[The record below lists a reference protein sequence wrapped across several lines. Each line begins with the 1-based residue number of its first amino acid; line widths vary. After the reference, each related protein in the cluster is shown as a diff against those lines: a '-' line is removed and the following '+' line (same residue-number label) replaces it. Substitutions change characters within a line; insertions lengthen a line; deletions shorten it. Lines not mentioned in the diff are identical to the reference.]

1 MNGDSSKRSNAGHE
15 DIRSAES
22 NINPNDDFMNGMHE
36 SLRVKEDDGLTGKD
50 EIVLPALEAQFNKA
64 RSALLAL
71 QNSDGHWCFP
81 LEADCTIPAEYI
93 LMMHFMDEVDVLLE
107 KKIARFIRSKQDQSH
122 DGWPLYYGG
131 EFDISCTIK
140 SYYAL
145 KLAGDSPDEPHMA
158 RAREAILKRGG
169 AARAN
174 VFTRLLLAMY
184 RQIPWR
190 GVPVVPSELV
200 MLPRWFPFH
209 LSKISYWSRTVMV
222 PLSILCT
229 LKAKAANPRGID
241 VRELFTVPPEEENN
255 YFPKADTRLKRFFMW
270 VERILSRVEPHLPEF
285 MRSYSIR
292 RAERWTLERLNGECG
307 IGAIFPAMV
316 NAYEALALLG
326 YPEDHPSRVQ
336 CRNALR
342 GLLIDEGDRAWCQPC
357 TSPVWDTVLSGLALQ
372 EDAETDQKPVQA
384 AMDWLLTKQ
393 IMDEP
398 GDWRD
403 KCPDLP
409 GGGWAF
415 QYANPHYPDLDD
427 TAAAAWALV
436 QAQTQRPPNEPGYAH
451 AIERAANWLAGMQ
464 SSNGGFAAFD
474 IDNTYHY
481 LNEIPFADHGA
492 LIDPPTSDVTARCV
506 GFLSL
511 SNDSAHQRAVQRGIE
526 FLLKEQE
533 ANGSWFGRWGTN
545 YIYGTWSVLEALR
558 LAKLETDHI
567 SIRRAV
573 LWLKSVQREDGGWG
587 ETNDS
592 YFDLQQAG
600 QFETST
606 SFQTAW
612 AILGLMAAGEVHS
625 QSVRDGVDYLLR
637 TQSANGLWEEPWFT
651 APGFP
656 RVFYL
661 KYYGYSKYFPI
672 WALARYRAFS
682 RGIA

>member
-1 MNGDSSKRSNAGHE
+1 
-15 DIRSAES
+15 
-22 NINPNDDFMNGMHE
+22 MNGMHE
-36 SLRVKEDDGLTGKD
+36 SLRINREDTGLTEKD
-50 EIVLPALEAQFNKA
+50 EISPLVTLDEQFIKA
-64 RSALLAL
+64 RSALLAS
-71 QNSDGHWCFP
+71 QNPDGHWCFP

-93 LMMHFMDEVDVLLE
+93 LMMHFMNEVDVALE
-107 KKIARFIRSKQDQSH
+107 NKIARFIRSKQDQTH
-122 DGWPLYYGG
+122 NGWPLYYGG
-131 EFDISCTIK
+131 DFDISCTIK

-145 KLAGDSPDEPHMA
+145 KLVGDSPDEPHMT

-169 AARAN
+169 AAKAN

-184 RQIPWR
+184 QQIPWR
-190 GVPVVPSELV
+190 GVPVVPSELIL
-200 MLPRWFPFH
+200 LPRWFPFH

-229 LKAKAANPRGID
+229 LKAKAANPRNVNI
-241 VRELFTVPPEEENN
+241 RELFTVPPEQEKN
-255 YFPKADTRLKRFFMW
+255 YFPKAETRLKRFFMW
-270 VERILSRVEPHLPEF
+270 VERILSRFEPRLPEF
-285 MRSYSIR
+285 MRRYSIR

-326 YPEDHPSRVQ
+326 YAEDHPNRVQ
-336 CRNALR
+336 CRRALE
-342 GLLIDEGDRAWCQPC
+342 GLLISEGEQAWCQPC

-372 EDAETDQKPVQA
+372 EDPETDPKSVHA
-384 AMDWLLTKQ
+384 ALDWLITKQ
-393 IMDEP
+393 VLDEP

-403 KCPDLP
+403 KCPGLP

-427 TAAAAWALV
+427 TAAVAWALA
-436 QAQTQRPPNEPGYAH
+436 QAQKQDNVRTYEQSLV
-451 AIERAANWLAGMQ
+451 RAVNWLVGMQ

-474 IDNTYHY
+474 VDNTYHY

-506 GFLSL
+506 GVLSL
-511 SNDSAHQRAVQRGIE
+511 SDNPEHQSVVQRAIE
-526 FLLKEQE
+526 FLLQEQE

-558 LAKLETDHI
+558 LAKLDENHM

-573 LWLKSVQREDGGWG
+573 QWLKSIQREDGGWG
-587 ETNDS
+587 ETNDT
-592 YFDLQQAG
+592 YFDEQLAG
-600 QFETST
+600 RFETST
-606 SFQTAW
+606 AFQTAW
-612 AILGLMAAGEVHS
+612 AVLGLMAAGEVNS
-625 QSVRDGVDYLLR
+625 QSVRAGMDYLLR
-637 TQSANGLWEEPWFT
+637 NQAADGLWEEPWFT

-661 KYYGYSKYFPI
+661 RYHGYSKYFPV
-672 WALARYRAFS
+672 WALARYRALTHQ
-682 RGIA
+682 

>member
-1 MNGDSSKRSNAGHE
+1 MHGTQEHIEMTQENTDLTKKNEA
-15 DIRSAES
+15 
-22 NINPNDDFMNGMHE
+22 DD
-36 SLRVKEDDGLTGKD
+36 L
-50 EIVLPALEAQFNKA
+50 ALDNQFSKA

-71 QNSDGHWCFP
+71 QNQDGHWCFP

-93 LMMHFMDEVDVLLE
+93 LMMHFMDEVDITLE
-107 KKIARFIRSKQDQSH
+107 SKIARFIRSKQDQVH
-122 DGWPLYYGG
+122 HGWPLYYGG
-131 EFDISCTIK
+131 DFDISCTIK

-145 KLAGDSPDEPHMA
+145 KLVGDSPEEPHMA
-158 RAREAILKRGG
+158 RAREAILKHGG

-184 RQIPWR
+184 QQIPWR
-190 GVPVVPSELV
+190 GVPVVPSELIL
-200 MLPRWFPFH
+200 LPSWFPFH

-229 LKAKAANPRGID
+229 LKAQAANPRNID
-241 VRELFTVPPEEENN
+241 IRELFTVPPEQETD
-255 YFPKADTRLKRFFMW
+255 YFPKAETRLKRFFMG
-270 VERILSRVEPHLPEF
+270 VERILSKVEPHVPEF
-285 MRSYSIR
+285 LRRYSIR
-292 RAERWTLERLNGECG
+292 RAERWMLERLNGECG

-326 YPEDHPSRVQ
+326 YGDDHPDRVQ
-336 CRNALR
+336 CRNALK
-342 GLLIDEGDRAWCQPC
+342 GLLIDDGDQAWCQPC
-357 TSPVWDTVLSGLALQ
+357 VSPVWDTVLSGLALQ
-372 EDAETDQKPVQA
+372 EDPGTDQKPVHA

-393 IMDEP
+393 VLDEP

-403 KCPDLP
+403 KCPRLP

-427 TAAAAWALV
+427 TAAVAWALV
-436 QAQTQRPPNEPGYAH
+436 QAQTPENARTYEQPLTRT
-451 AIERAANWLAGMQ
+451 ANWLVGMQ

-492 LIDPPTSDVTARCV
+492 LIDPPTSDVTARCI

-511 SNDSAHQRAVQRGIE
+511 YGESRHQQAVQQGID
-526 FLLKEQE
+526 FLLQEQE
-533 ANGSWFGRWGTN
+533 ANGAWFGRWGTN

-558 LAKLETDHI
+558 LAKLDVNHI

-573 LWLKSVQREDGGWG
+573 QWLKSVQRADGGWG

-592 YFDLQQAG
+592 YFDQQQAG
-600 QFETST
+600 RFETST

-612 AILGLMAAGEVHS
+612 ALLGLMAAGEVNS
-625 QSVRDGVDYLLR
+625 QSVHNGLDYLLR
-637 TQSANGLWEEPWFT
+637 NQSVEGLWEEPWFT

-661 KYYGYSKYFPI
+661 RYHGYSKYFPV
-672 WALARYRAFS
+672 WALARYRALT
-682 RGIA
+682 RGRQE

>member
-1 MNGDSSKRSNAGHE
+1 
-15 DIRSAES
+15 
-22 NINPNDDFMNGMHE
+22 MNGMQE
-36 SLRVKEDDGLTGKD
+36 RITVDQTQMDLAKDDEEET
-50 EIVLPALEAQFNKA
+50 VLLKSQLNKA
-64 RSALLAL
+64 RSALLAM
-71 QNSDGHWCFP
+71 QNQDGHWCFP

-93 LMMHFMDEVDVLLE
+93 LMMHFMDEVDAVLE
-107 KKIARFIRSKQDQSH
+107 QKIARFIRSKQDKSH

-131 EFDISCTIK
+131 DFDISCSVK

-145 KLAGDSPDEPHMA
+145 KLVGDSPDEPHMV
-158 RAREAILKRGG
+158 RAREAILRYGG
-169 AARAN
+169 AASSN

-184 RQIPWR
+184 QQIPWR
-190 GVPVVPSELV
+190 GVPVVPSELIL
-200 MLPRWFPFH
+200 LPKWFPFH

-229 LKAKAANPRGID
+229 LKAKAANPRQVNI
-241 VRELFTVPPEEENN
+241 RELFTVPPEQEKN
-255 YFPKADTRLKRFFMW
+255 YFPRADTRLKRFFMW
-270 VERILSRVEPHLPEF
+270 VERILSKFEPRLPEF
-285 MRSYSIR
+285 MRRYSIR
-292 RAERWTLERLNGECG
+292 RAEQWTLERLNGECG

-326 YPEDHPSRVQ
+326 YPKDHPDREL
-336 CRNALR
+336 CRKALE
-342 GLLIDEGDRAWCQPC
+342 GLLVFEDEQAWCQPC

-372 EDAETDQKPVQA
+372 EDEDTDQRPVRA

-393 IMDEP
+393 ILDEP
-398 GDWRD
+398 GDWCD
-403 KCPDLP
+403 KCPTLQ

-427 TAAAAWALV
+427 TAAVVWALV
-436 QAQTQRPPNEPGYAH
+436 QTQIQAPEDVKGAYEQS
-451 AIERAANWLAGMQ
+451 ITRAADWLAGMQ

-474 IDNTYHY
+474 VDNTYHY

-506 GFLSL
+506 GSLSL
-511 SNDSAHQRAVQRGIE
+511 YNAERYQEVVQRGIE
-526 FLLKEQE
+526 FLLSEQE

-545 YIYGTWSVLEALR
+545 YIYGTWSVLEALK
-558 LAKLETDHI
+558 LAGMDPNHM

-573 LWLKSVQREDGGWG
+573 QWLKSTQREDGGWG
-587 ETNDS
+587 ETNYS
-592 YFDLQQAG
+592 YFDTQQAG

-612 AILGLMAAGEVHS
+612 AILGLMAAGEVNS
-625 QSVRDGVDYLLR
+625 KSVRTGVDYLLR
-637 TQSANGLWEEPWFT
+637 NQMPDGLWEEPWFT

-661 KYYGYSKYFPI
+661 KYHGYSKYFPI
-672 WALARYRAFS
+672 WALGRYRTLTK
-682 RGIA
+682 GNKT

>member
-1 MNGDSSKRSNAGHE
+1 
-15 DIRSAES
+15 
-22 NINPNDDFMNGMHE
+22 MNGMHKRVDITQAMSGLGSKADSNDMKLE
-36 SLRVKEDDGLTGKD
+36 SR
-50 EIVLPALEAQFNKA
+50 FNKA

-71 QNSDGHWCFP
+71 QKQDGHWCFP

-93 LMMHFMDEVDVLLE
+93 LMMHFMDETDVVLE
-107 KKIARFIRSKQDQSH
+107 NKIARFIRSQQDQRH
-122 DGWPLYYGG
+122 DGWPLYYDGD
-131 EFDISCTIK
+131 FDISCTVK

-145 KLAGDSPDEPHMA
+145 KLVGDSPDEPHMV
-158 RAREAILKRGG
+158 RAREAILKHGG

-184 RQIPWR
+184 QQIPWR
-190 GVPVVPSELV
+190 GVPVVPSELIL
-200 MLPRWFPFH
+200 LPSWFPFH

-229 LKAKAANPRGID
+229 LKAKAANPRKID
-241 VRELFTVPPEEENN
+241 IRELFTVPPEKEKN
-255 YFPKADTRLKRFFMW
+255 YFPKEKTYLKRFFMW
-270 VERILSRVEPHLPEF
+270 VERILSKVEPRLPEF
-285 MRSYSIR
+285 MRRYSIR

-326 YPEDHPSRVQ
+326 YEKDHPSRVQ
-336 CRNALR
+336 CRNALL
-342 GLLIDEGDRAWCQPC
+342 GLLIDEGDQAWCQPC

-372 EDAETDQKPVQA
+372 EDPDADQKAISA
-384 AMDWLLTKQ
+384 ALDWLLTKQ
-393 IMDEP
+393 ILDEP

-403 KCPDLP
+403 KCPQLL

-427 TAAAAWALV
+427 TAAVAWALA
-436 QAQTQRPPNEPGYAH
+436 QAPARSNNKAYEQAL
-451 AIERAANWLAGMQ
+451 IRAADWLAGMQ

-474 IDNTYHY
+474 VDNTYHY

-511 SNDSAHQRAVQRGIE
+511 YGDPRHQNAVQQGIE
-526 FLLKEQE
+526 FLMREQE

-545 YIYGTWSVLEALR
+545 YIYGTWSVLEAFK
-558 LAKLETDHI
+558 LAKLEINHI
-567 SIRRAV
+567 SVRRAV
-573 LWLKSVQREDGGWG
+573 QWLKAIQRADGGWG
-587 ETNDS
+587 ETNDT
-592 YFDLQQAG
+592 YLDLQLAG
-600 QFETST
+600 QFSVST

-612 AILGLMAAGEVHS
+612 AILGLMAAGEVNS
-625 QSVRDGVDYLLR
+625 KSVRKGVDYLLR
-637 TQSANGLWEEPWFT
+637 NQNPDGLWEEPWFT

-661 KYYGYSKYFPI
+661 KYHGYSKYFPV
-672 WALARYRAFS
+672 WALARYRALIKDM
-682 RGIA
+682 RA